1 MEDVTVLVT
10 ALNTGHILSFLAAI
24 LEKNTGHTTSPL
36 RWSKR
41 IRMLWTT
48 YILTTKSA
56 TDICATPSKA
66 KKSYPEVIADAF
78 RSEPS
83 HRMAVQQIHE
93 YIFNTY
99 PEMKER
105 VAQVRSNIRHHLSDF
120 CLFLAIEWAHKAK
133 PATTCFIRW
142 LSSETYKDKLAPADP
157 CGVQLD
163 ENIICQ
169 NRYH

>member
-1 MEDVTVLVT
+1 
-10 ALNTGHILSFLAAI
+10 
-24 LEKNTGHTTSPL
+24 
-36 RWSKR
+36 
-41 IRMLWTT
+41 MLWTT
-48 YILTTKSA
+48 YIITTKSA
-56 TDICATPSKA
+56 TDLCATPSKA

-105 VAQVRSNIRHHLSDF
+105 ATQVRSNIRYHMSAC
-120 CLFLAIEWAHKAK
+120 CLFVSGDRVSAQGKACYNLFHPLIERRDLQGQ
-133 PATTCFIRW
+133 TRTRG
-142 LSSETYKDKLAPADP
+142 YP

-169 NRYH
+169 NRYN